1 MTEKVSVFSASE
13 LCEKD
18 KARIEK
24 IFSKKHSGAV
34 EFSYSVDAALLGGL
48 LIIDGII
55 TIPRL
60 REGWQSSNAVYC
72 RREYEQRRNYPNRRT
87 PARKDKFRV
96 ARPFRNACG
105 QS

>member
-24 IFSKKHSGAV
+24 IFSQKHSGAV

-48 LIIDGII
+48 LIIDGNDYYDS
-55 TIPRL
+55 TVAGRL
-60 REGWQSSNAVYC
+60 AKLKRSLL
-72 RREYEQRRNYPNRRT
+72 
-87 PARKDKFRV
+87 
-96 ARPFRNACG
+96 
-105 QS
+105 